1 MEIKTILGHE
11 IAISRFNEEDEDKII
26 SNINDEI
33 LNGANKGDLQIKD
46 YTVRFKILD
55 SGEYYLK
62 ELNKSLTII
71 ESLLNEKI
79 VDTGNKVSFYQT
91 DDYFEELN
99 DLELFEDLD
108 YYNKAMFEACILDK
122 NEETIDDMTTGR
134 YCDIQSVYDEL
145 LAFMDEL

>member
-11 IAISRFNEEDEDKII
+11 IAISRFNEDDEDKII

-134 YCDIQSVYDEL
+134 YCDIQSVYDGL

>member
-11 IAISRFNEEDEDKII
+11 IAISRFNEDDEDKII

>member
-122 NEETIDDMTTGR
+122 DEETIDDMTTGR